1 MIFGIVI
8 IFFLIF
14 SRSSFSFS
22 SNSARRA
29 ALAATSAF
37 FASASSFLPCPIK
50 APISLD
56 ILFLLARISSAS
68 CCAFL
73 TSASNSITSSTRGSL
88 LSWNFFLIFSLT
100 TSGFSLK
107 NLMSIIMCLQF
118 IILFVYSFVLLL
130 QKHILFIVF

>member
-1 MIFGIVI
+1 
-8 IFFLIF
+8 
-14 SRSSFSFS
+14 
-22 SNSARRA
+22 
-29 ALAATSAF
+29 
-37 FASASSFLPCPIK
+37 
-50 APISLD
+50 
-56 ILFLLARISSAS
+56 
-68 CCAFL
+68 
-73 TSASNSITSSTRGSL
+73 L